1 MPSMSKF
8 LPGLAL
14 ALVAALGAPAVAS
27 AEIVEIGK
35 ATEPGAAS
43 CPDNCF
49 AVSRTTGY
57 QAKIGTQRGP
67 MVVPRDGYLVAW
79 TIALGKPGER
89 QIRFFEER
97 LGGES
102 SAYISVLD
110 PAARLNSRVVAHGSA
125 RRLERFFG
133 ETVQF
138 PLPRPLRVRKGQVVA
153 LTVPTWAPALAVGL
167 GGDTSWRASRGRG
180 QCDDSGVQTAQ
191 ERGATTQYYC
201 LYRTARVAYSATLV
215 TSPYAE
221 D

>member
-1 MPSMSKF
+1 MPPMSKN
-8 LPGLAL
+8 LLAGVVAIVA
-14 ALVAALGAPAVAS
+14 ALVAPGVAS
-27 AEIVEIGK
+27 AAIVEIGN

-57 QAKIGTQRGP
+57 QAKIGATRGP
-67 MVVPRDGYLVAW
+67 MTVPTDGYLVAW

-89 QIRFFEER
+89 QTRFFEER
-97 LGGES
+97 LGGAS
-102 SAYISVLD
+102 SAYISVLAPGD
-110 PAARLNSRVVAHGSA
+110 RLNSRVVAHGSA
-125 RRLERFFG
+125 RKLERFFG
-133 ETVQF
+133 TTVQF

-215 TSPYAE
+215 TSPYAQE
-221 D
+221 

>member
-1 MPSMSKF
+1 MSTMSKN
-8 LPGLAL
+8 LLAAAI
-14 ALVAALGAPAVAS
+14 ALVAALAAPGVAS
-27 AEIVEIGK
+27 AEIVEIGR
-35 ATEPGAAS
+35 AAEPGASS
-43 CPDNCF
+43 CPDSCF

-57 QAKIGTQRGP
+57 QAKVGEQRGP
-67 MVVPRDGYLVAW
+67 MVVPKDGYLVAW
-79 TIALGKPGER
+79 TISLGRPGRR
-89 QIRFFEER
+89 QTRFFEER

-102 SAYISVLD
+102 SAYISVLQPGD
-110 PAARLNSRVVAHGSA
+110 RLTSRLISHGSA
-125 RRLERFFG
+125 RRLKRFFG
-133 ETVQF
+133 QTVQF

-191 ERGATTQYYC
+191 QRGARTQYYC

-215 TSPYAE
+215 TSPYAR